1 MRGLLDQSV
10 RDCPVGLL
18 TGARNGDVGVY
29 LDNFTFPLTVF
40 RGGRCT
46 KFEVN
51 QTNLKRVILP
61 TVSSVSSGDLSP
73 DISLTSGLT

>member
-1 MRGLLDQSV
+1 
-10 RDCPVGLL
+10 
-18 TGARNGDVGVY
+18 
-29 LDNFTFPLTVF
+29 
-40 RGGRCT
+40 
-46 KFEVN
+46 VN